1 MRAHTRKK
9 THKNAHTHTHTQH
22 TQTKLELH
30 LHPCACRPS
39 AIVVRENLIKIDIAA
54 KRTQLLGRAIEWTGP
69 EDFVCKMMRFQNLG
83 GLRKVLYP
91 DLQRALHAA
100 LQLWKELEE
109 EKVARLAAEGEQEQ
123 YQYVPRPL
131 GERDMSPSPPRP
143 AKRQR
148 LGKRESICAGEV
160 PRPTLRT
167 RHFCGTSR

>member
-1 MRAHTRKK
+1 MSARAHAQKN
-9 THKNAHTHTHTQH
+9 THKRTHTHTQH

-69 EDFVCKMMRFQNLG
+69 GDFVCKMMRFQNLG

-109 EKVARLAAEGEQEQ
+109 EKVARLAAEGGQE
-123 YQYVPRPL
+123 QYVPRPL

-143 AKRQR
+143 PKRQR